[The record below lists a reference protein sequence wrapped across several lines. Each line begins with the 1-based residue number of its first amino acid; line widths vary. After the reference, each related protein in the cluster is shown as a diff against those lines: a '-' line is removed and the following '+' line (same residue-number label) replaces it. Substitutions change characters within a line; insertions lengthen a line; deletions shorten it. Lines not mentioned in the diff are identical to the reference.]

1 MSAEFENV
9 SNALDLL
16 RNQTQDGFIE
26 MREQMQAQTQAQTRA
41 MQEMQ
46 TQIQAAM
53 QAQTRAMQ
61 EMQTQIQAA
70 MQATLERVD
79 VIIQERFTGMATML
93 AAQIDTSRTRG

>member
-26 MREQMQAQTQAQTRA
+26 MREQ
-41 MQEMQ
+41 
-46 TQIQAAM
+46 M